1 MYLPA
6 LLKHNLSELLE
17 KPIRLIFLASFL
29 SEAIHFDWKV
39 ERHVHFFDELL
50 ELNGLLMSLGI
61 GGIVGVLGWVGKL
74 ILKNKNI
81 AEQNKRLTEQRFKML
96 EAANVAILHN
106 EIYKQC
112 SYFIEQGEIAVDD
125 LDNLEYLWRGYHG
138 LGGNGTGELLYNR
151 VRELPL
157 KGGESHAK

>member
-1 MYLPA
+1 MREGG
-6 LLKHNLSELLE
+6 S
-17 KPIRLIFLASFL
+17 
-29 SEAIHFDWKV
+29 
-39 ERHVHFFDELL
+39 VHFLDELL
-50 ELNGLLMSLGI
+50 ELNGVLMSFGI
-61 GGIVGVLGWVGKL
+61 GGIVSVLAWVGKL
-74 ILKNKNI
+74 IQKSKNLT
-81 AEQNKRLTEQRFKML
+81 EQNKQLTEHRFRML

-112 SYFIEQGEIAVDD
+112 SYFIEQGEITVDD

-157 KGGESHAK
+157 KGGEIHAK

>member
-1 MYLPA
+1 M
-6 LLKHNLSELLE
+6 
-17 KPIRLIFLASFL
+17 
-29 SEAIHFDWKV
+29 
-39 ERHVHFFDELL
+39 HFFDELL
-50 ELNGLLMSLGI
+50 ELNGVLMSFGI
-61 GGIVGVLGWVGKL
+61 GGIGAVIAWVGKV
-74 ILKNKNI
+74 IQKNKKIN
-81 AEQNKRLTEQRFKML
+81 EQNKQLTEQRFKML

-151 VRELPL
+151 VRNLPI
-157 KGGESHAK
+157 KGGDSNAK

>member
-1 MYLPA
+1 
-6 LLKHNLSELLE
+6 
-17 KPIRLIFLASFL
+17 
-29 SEAIHFDWKV
+29 V

-81 AEQNKRLTEQRFKML
+81 AEQNKQLTEQRFKML

-112 SYFIEQGEIAVDD
+112 SYFIEQGEVEVDD

-151 VRELPL
+151 VRQLPL